1 MIKVL
6 VKQNNNQIVNLSIT
20 GHADS
25 GEYGKDLVCAGV
37 STVGIGAMNMLAKK
51 GFLAKGLGTIEINEG
66 YINVVVNHTDEV
78 CQVVLETLVVT
89 LETMVESY
97 GRFIKISKVEMC
109 IRDSRY
115 SVDEEIIRNYNQ
127 DKALEAGSVLIIP
140 YVP

>member
-37 STVGIGAMNMLAKK
+37 STVGFGAMNMLAKK

-97 GRFIKISKVEMC
+97 GRFIKISKVE
-109 IRDSRY
+109 
-115 SVDEEIIRNYNQ
+115 V
-127 DKALEAGSVLIIP
+127 
-140 YVP
+140 

>member
-66 YINVVVNHTDEV
+66 YINAVSYTHLRAHETGRNLV
-78 CQVVLETLVVT
+78 CRLLLEKKK
-89 LETMVESY
+89 E
-97 GRFIKISKVEMC
+97 
-109 IRDSRY
+109 
-115 SVDEEIIRNYNQ
+115 
-127 DKALEAGSVLIIP
+127 
-140 YVP
+140 

>member
-37 STVGIGAMNMLAKK
+37 STVGNGAMNMLAKK

-97 GRFIKISKVEMC
+97 GRFIKISKVE
-109 IRDSRY
+109 
-115 SVDEEIIRNYNQ
+115 V
-127 DKALEAGSVLIIP
+127 
-140 YVP
+140 